1 MHWSSAS
8 TVLANADAKNF
19 WGESAA
25 SSEVDKTSNEQ
36 SHSTT
41 KSSTGHKTYASTF
54 NVDGTETEPVV
65 DNTTTET
72 TSTSSGSIVKS
83 STEWNGASNYAGELG
98 YFYLGASPASYDTLH
113 WTSSRNDDTETS
125 TGKTVTTHTNSGTNT
140 NTSYFQR
147 ERFLE
152 H

>member
-1 MHWSSAS
+1 MEGYSNGWSDSIAS
-8 TVLANADAKNF
+8 HDETKSFTETTTTKFVNADAKNW

-25 SSEVDKTSNEQ
+25 SSETDKTSNAQ

-41 KSSTGHKTYASTF
+41 KSSTGHKTYTSTF
-54 NVDGTETEPVV
+54 NVDGTETAPVV

-98 YFYLGASPASYDTLH
+98 DFYLGAYAAH
-113 WTSSRNDDTETS
+113 SSRS
-125 TGKTVTTHTNSGTNT
+125 
-140 NTSYFQR
+140 
-147 ERFLE
+147 FL
-152 H
+152 